1 MSFHDYYII
10 ALAIGVFIVLP
21 TCGMVALWRY
31 SRLSP
36 KERRARREAAYSSPS
51 VRAVGSAFGVL
62 DKVIRPSAEFQAE
75 AQEKIVK
82 DDEKGGE

>member
-1 MSFHDYYII
+1 MSLHDYYYI
-10 ALAIGVFIVLP
+10 ALAIVVFIALP
-21 TCGMVALWRY
+21 LWGMVALWRY

-36 KERRARREAAYSSPS
+36 MERRVRRRAARESTAAS
-51 VRAVGSAFGVL
+51 ALGSAFGVL
-62 DKVIRPSAEFQAE
+62 DKVIRPGAEFQIE